1 MKHSIIKKISLLFMC
16 ITLVLG
22 LVACGSNDSKDKD
35 DKKDKKKVTAENL
48 IADTFNSKD
57 NKEDSN
63 MQMDIDFGFGMKVDL
78 KQAMLSQGLSESD
91 IEEALKSGELSE
103 DMLSMDISMEMNMVI
118 EADDDKAYLEGEMNM
133 EMMGEKEKETIKSYT
148 FEEEDDE
155 VITVT
160 YDTELEEWCKYT
172 EKSETDSITNMME
185 SLEDFEEYI
194 KSSEIIDEE
203 DDVYTLKVVIDSE
216 KLKENSKEV
225 ESIFSDTLGSFVE
238 DSEDIYSSIDDMEM
252 TLKIDSEDNKL
263 VGISIDLK
271 EVITK
276 AIEEAAKESDSE
288 SEDYSKYISIDEF
301 YIELE
306 TSKHGKIEVK
316 IPDEVKEA
324 EERDI
329 NTGEFEDWYDEEEED
344 NTEKDSEEE
353 IIDVVPLPI
362 DDSVILYDYDNNK
375 VVDVNIPNGF
385 MYDKEYS
392 DNSAVVLQYG
402 EYESTLWIV
411 NYKESWVESLEKG
424 EEWEVDTEWYI
435 SDKVEKYKT
444 IETSQGDVN
453 IYKRTCEMTKGYP
466 SVVYSAVLEKSKDSF
481 ASFQIYE
488 TELEETGFNSIED
501 LITAL
506 YN

>member
-1 MKHSIIKKISLLFMC
+1 MKHSIIKKISLLLMC
-16 ITLVLG
+16 TTLALG

-103 DMLSMDISMEMNMVI
+103 DMLSMDISMEMDMVI

-148 FEEEDDE
+148 FEEDDE

-160 YDTELEEWCKYT
+160 YDTELEEWFKST

-203 DDVYTLKVVIDSE
+203 DGVYTLKVVIDSE

-271 EVITK
+271 EVMTK

-288 SEDYSKYISIDEF
+288 SEDYSKYISIEEF

-306 TSKHGKIEVK
+306 TSKHGKIKVEIPEEVK
-316 IPDEVKEA
+316 KA
-324 EERDI
+324 EKIDI
-329 NTGEFEDWYDEEEED
+329 NIDDFEED
-344 NTEKDSEEE
+344 TKHDNEDEA
-353 IIDVVPLPI
+353 IDAEPLPI
-362 DDSVILYDYDNNK
+362 DDSVILYNYDNNK

-402 EYESTLWIV
+402 EYESPLWIV